1 MGSHLPLVLSP
12 LKTAKSIWNLDFYVH
27 KSSFMGTQPRSSA
40 HGLSMAAFMVEEHSW
55 VVVTEIVWPANIYI
69 WLFPEQARCPLHH
82 FPCQPRTPTLG
93 LAGPFLFLQ
102 SCLQTS
108 PQAGASLL
116 ESSEQSLAEWICR
129 MLNSFLNAFPLELQ
143 NGKTTAWKN
152 FKVIQHSLKR
162 KTNKQKTRTKQQGP
176 TVSQRIELSILW

>member
-1 MGSHLPLVLSP
+1 
-12 LKTAKSIWNLDFYVH
+12 
-27 KSSFMGTQPRSSA
+27 
-40 HGLSMAAFMVEEHSW
+40 MAAFTVEQHSW

-69 WLFPEQARCPLHH
+69 GLFPEQARCPLHH

-116 ESSEQSLAEWICR
+116 ESSEQSLAEWICH
-129 MLNSFLNAFPLELQ
+129 MLNSFLNAFSLKLQ
-143 NGKTTAWKN
+143 NGKTTTWKN
-152 FKVIQHSLKR
+152 LKVIQRSLKR
-162 KTNKQKTRTKQQGP
+162 KTNKKTLLNNKVLLFTTENWTQYPMINHNGKEYLKREP
-176 TVSQRIELSILW
+176 SYTVGGNSN

>member
-1 MGSHLPLVLSP
+1 
-12 LKTAKSIWNLDFYVH
+12 
-27 KSSFMGTQPRSSA
+27 
-40 HGLSMAAFMVEEHSW
+40 MAAFTVEQHSW

-69 WLFPEQARCPLHH
+69 GLFPEQARCPLHH

-116 ESSEQSLAEWICR
+116 KSSEQSLAEWICR
-129 MLNSFLNAFPLELQ
+129 MLNSFLNAFSLKLQ

-152 FKVIQHSLKR
+152 FKVIQRSLKR
-162 KTNKQKTRTKQQGP
+162 KTNKQKNPTTNSIYFWLKQKFLIFHYTKNSFSSVEKP
-176 TVSQRIELSILW
+176 IDPFSE